1 MQKVLQ
7 FIRPYRSWFIGSFL
21 LFGLVTLFFVRLGMK
36 DKCFVQE
43 YVEADALYSHLAKG
57 KADGV
62 KKLHRFAAKY
72 PTLQPFFYHA
82 LYQFFLLRGDVE
94 EAKKI
99 SLESLKRATLENH
112 YRSYALTSITI
123 AEGKLEEALHDALLL
138 QEKLEKVD
146 FQQYQRLHAFN
157 ILRMSYLENRLG
169 LKETHKDALKT
180 LLDKENKRLSP
191 KVKEELYAHLHEGN
205 LFLLDG
211 VK

>member
-7 FIRPYRSWFIGSFL
+7 LIRPYRSWFIGTFL
-21 LFGLVTLFFVRLGMK
+21 LLGLTTLFFVRLGMK
-36 DKCFVQE
+36 DKRFVQE
-43 YVEADALYSHLAKG
+43 YVEADALYSHLGKG
-57 KADGV
+57 RPESM
-62 KKLHRFAAKY
+62 KKLHRFASKY

-82 LYQFFLLRGDVE
+82 LYQSFLLKGEVE

-99 SLESLKRATLENH
+99 SLEALKRATLESH

-146 FQQYQRLHAFN
+146 FQQYQKLHAFN
-157 ILRMSYLENRLG
+157 LLRMGYLENRLG
-169 LKETHKDALKT
+169 LKETHKEVLKT
-180 LLDKENKRLSP
+180 LLDKENKLLSP
-191 KVKEELYAHLHEGN
+191 KTKEELYAHLHEGN